1 MKNDKNEN
9 KALSQT
15 SVSGSI
21 SITKGRTERYRA
33 VYSNSNWFDECEW
46 YIIKDDGECLTIK
59 KCLGM
64 EMPKNAQKFPKT
76 KHFQF
81 TSELPIGKFEFDED
95 ESDKDTLVIYYR

>member
-1 MKNDKNEN
+1 MIDRITEQ
-9 KALSQT
+9 SFCQT
-15 SVSGSI
+15 RVSGSI

-46 YIIKDDGECLTIK
+46 YSIKDDGECLKIQ
-59 KCLGM
+59 KCLGI
-64 EMPKNAQKFPKT
+64 EIPKNAQKFPKT